1 MSIHQE
7 IVFSS
12 DAKRLFEVLTEAQH
26 FSQLTDS
33 PATITAEQG
42 GQFSL
47 FGGMISGQTIE
58 IVPHTRLVQAWRAG
72 NWPSGVYSII
82 KFELTPIADHQTRLT
97 FDQCGYPQEH
107 QDHLAT
113 GWQDRYWTPIE
124 QYLKR

>member
-1 MSIHQE
+1 MPQTSSINFPHFFTS
-7 IVFSS
+7 IVTL
-12 DAKRLFEVLTEAQH
+12 KNQ
-26 FSQLTDS
+26 
-33 PATITAEQG
+33 
-42 GQFSL
+42 SL
-47 FGGMISGQTIE
+47 
-58 IVPHTRLVQAWRAG
+58 
-72 NWPSGVYSII
+72 YSII